1 LQNFN
6 KKLTPTEVNMASKK
20 TLSAAAFIAV
30 SLTFVGSVSA
40 QLYKWTDENGKVHYS
55 DTVPPAANDRARREI
70 RSDGVVTKQIDR
82 AMTPEERRAAAVKA
96 AEDEKVRIAKEE
108 RERKDKALL
117 VTYASLAD
125 FDRVRDRAIAGVDA
139 ELVAVTNRVYTLNA
153 QKSTLKKEIGLAGKK
168 VPLKLTKELDD
179 IEVEITD
186 GTALQTKRVR
196 DRSQMVSTYEQE
208 RIRLAN
214 LISEQAAAEAAAAG
228 AVKQSPPTANA
239 ATKKR

>member
-1 LQNFN
+1 MAFNNFSTAVFVAASFAA
-6 KKLTPTEVNMASKK
+6 LALSPTAN
-20 TLSAAAFIAV
+20 
-30 SLTFVGSVSA
+30 A

-82 AMTPEERRAAAVKA
+82 AMTPEERRAAAVRA
-96 AEDEKVRIAKEE
+96 ADEEKGRIAKEE

-125 FDRVRDRAIAGVDA
+125 FDRVRDRALAAVDA
-139 ELVAVTNRVYTLNA
+139 ELVAVTNRVDTLNA
-153 QKSTLKKEIGLAGKK
+153 RKSSVTKEIGLAGKK

-179 IEVEITD
+179 LEAEITD

-196 DRSQMVSTYEQE
+196 DRSQMVSNYQQE

-214 LISEQAAAEAAAAG
+214 LISEQAATDAAAAG
-228 AVKQSPPTANA
+228 SAKQSQPTATA
-239 ATKKR
+239 ATKKK